1 MADSFQDR
9 IGVFYSGLSKGHKR
23 IADFIKNNYE
33 KASFMTAAKLG
44 KTVGVSESTV
54 VRFASHVGFDGY
66 PELQK
71 HLQELVKSHLT
82 SVQRMEVAANRMG
95 GDDIINDAFA
105 ADARCSSA
113 QEKACRGGFLRQR
126 GGYKQGAQDL
136 CTRLKKLRFACELC
150 RILSQLSL

>member
-82 SVQRMEVAANRMG
+82 SVQRMEVAANR
-95 GDDIINDAFA
+95 IRRRRYHQRRLCRRRRDAQA
-105 ADARCSSA
+105 HKRRRV
-113 QEKACRGGFLRQR
+113 EGGFLRQR
-126 GGYKQGAQDL
+126 CGYKQGAQDL
-136 CTRLKKLRFACELC
+136 CTRLKKAPLRLRALPHS
-150 RILSQLSL
+150 I

>member
-82 SVQRMEVAANRMG
+82 PLRLRALPHSIS
-95 GDDIINDAFA
+95 IIFVTTS
-105 ADARCSSA
+105 CSSTPP
-113 QEKACRGGFLRQR
+113 QPVRC
-126 GGYKQGAQDL
+126 
-136 CTRLKKLRFACELC
+136 
-150 RILSQLSL
+150 LSRCLG